1 MTFLG
6 LLVNGKVQG
15 HKLCRN
21 KSLHEVEFNVTF
33 ILFKP
38 MVEVY
43 IGSILVKPM
52 VKGFNIKCKKSKPI
66 LILKKS
72 HDC

>member
-6 LLVNGKVQG
+6 LLMTGKTQG
-15 HKLCRN
+15 HKFCWD
-21 KSLHEVEFNVTF
+21 KSLHEVEFNVGF
-33 ILFKP
+33 ILVKP
-38 MVEVY
+38 MVEGF

-52 VKGFNIKCKKSKPI
+52 VKGLNIKCKKSKPS

-72 HDC
+72 HDS